1 MDLKRDFFIG
11 DRWLYYKI
19 YCGYKTS
26 DKILVEV
33 IKFVSDDMLE
43 KEIIEKWFFIR
54 YGDPEN
60 HLRVRFLLTKPDYIY
75 TLIKLM
81 NENLQRFVSSG
92 LVWNVMIDTYKRE
105 IERYGINTIHLS
117 ESLFF
122 NDSVLSLNILSMIE
136 GDSGE
141 IIRWGIGLR
150 SIDEFIND
158 FNYSLEEKFK
168 LLSYMRDSF
177 VKEFN
182 VEHNL
187 RTQLSDKYRKNKLFI
202 ENMLNCERENS
213 NELYSL
219 FDLLKYRSFMNK
231 SIIEE
236 ILKIKNDNKLEKPLN
251 ELMWSYLHMLN
262 NRLFKSKQRI
272 HELVV
277 YDILYQHYRS
287 KLARMGVK
295 VNQLL

>member
-11 DRWLYYKI
+11 DSWLYYKI

-26 DKILVEV
+26 DKILVDV
-33 IKFVSDDMLE
+33 IKIVSDEMLE
-43 KEIIEKWFFIR
+43 KEIIEKWFFVR

-60 HLRVRFLLTKPDYIY
+60 HLRVRFLFSKPDQIY
-75 TLIKLM
+75 TLIKLL
-81 NENLQRFVSSG
+81 NENLQRFVLSG

-122 NDSVLSLNILSMIE
+122 NDSALSLNILSMID

-158 FNYSLEEKFK
+158 FNYSLEEKIN

-187 RTQLSDKYRKNKLFI
+187 RMQLSDKYRKNKLFI
-202 ENMLNCERENS
+202 ENMLNCSFEDT
-213 NELYSL
+213 NELSPL
-219 FDLLKYRSFMNK
+219 FDIIKSRSFMNK
-231 SIIEE
+231 PIIDE
-236 ILKIKNDNKLEKPLN
+236 ILNIKNDNKLEKPLN

-277 YDILYQHYRS
+277 YDFLYQHYRS
-287 KLARMGVK
+287 KLARLGVK

>member
-33 IKFVSDDMLE
+33 VKLVSDEMLE

-60 HLRVRFLLTKPDYIY
+60 HLRVRFLLSKPDYIY

-81 NENLQRFVSSG
+81 NENLQRFISSG

-187 RTQLSDKYRKNKLFI
+187 RKQLSDKYRKNKLFI
-202 ENMLNCERENS
+202 ENILNGENENN
-213 NELYSL
+213 NELSLL
-219 FDLLKYRSFMNK
+219 FDLIKNRSFMNK
-231 SIIEE
+231 PIIDG
-236 ILKIKNDNKLEKPLN
+236 ILNIKNDNKLEKPLN

-277 YDILYQHYRS
+277 YDFLYQHYRS